1 LGDSTGALFD
11 KPAGSHPGGIVVIMK
26 KRKIRVGVLFG
37 GISEEHDVSL
47 MSTRSILDTLSHDKY
62 EVTEIGITRDGRW
75 LSGEHVLESLQNGTA
90 GGLQPVFL
98 LPQPDHGRLY
108 LQNGSVLKSFA
119 ELDVFF
125 PVLHGTYGE
134 DGLIQGLFEL
144 SQVPYVGAGV
154 TASATCMNKS
164 LFKHL
169 MRSVN
174 IPVVDS
180 LDFSRS
186 RLENH
191 PDEVIAQIERRFP
204 YPLFVKPV
212 NCGSSVGVSKCK
224 QRGELKTALMEAARY
239 DGLIAVEPAIDAIEV
254 EISLLGNNSHV
265 EASVCGE
272 VRYQQ
277 EFYSYDA
284 KYFDEDTH
292 LVVPAPLSSEIA
304 QQVEELALHVFQAV
318 GAAGMARVDFF
329 VERGTQRVLVNEANT
344 IPGFTRTSM
353 VPRLWQASG
362 MSYASLLDRLI
373 ELALERS

>member
-1 LGDSTGALFD
+1 
-11 KPAGSHPGGIVVIMK
+11 MMN
-26 KRKIRVGVLFG
+26 KIRVGVLFG

-47 MSTRSILDTLSHDKY
+47 MSARSILDTLSPDKY

-75 LSGEHVLESLQNGTA
+75 FSGQHVLDNLQEGKMD
-90 GGLQPVFL
+90 GLQPVFL

-108 LQNGSVLKSFA
+108 LQNGSVLRAFS
-119 ELDVFF
+119 ELDVYF

-169 MRSVN
+169 MRSVR

-180 LDFSRS
+180 IDIDRFQLETHMEAVLAQVEESFS
-186 RLENH
+186 
-191 PDEVIAQIERRFP
+191 
-204 YPLFVKPV
+204 YPMFVKPV

-224 QRGELKTALMEAARY
+224 QRDELKRGLLEAARY
-239 DGLIAVEPAIDAIEV
+239 DEHIAVEPAIDAIEV
-254 EISLLGNNSHV
+254 EISLLGNHSNV
-265 EASVCGE
+265 KASVSGE
-272 VRYQQ
+272 VRYRQ

-284 KYFDEDTH
+284 KYFDEDTY
-292 LVVPAPLSSEIA
+292 LVVPAPLSPEIA
-304 QQVEELALHVFQAV
+304 QQVESLALRVFQAV
-318 GAAGMARVDFF
+318 GAEGMARVDFF

-373 ELALERS
+373 ELALERQ

>member
-1 LGDSTGALFD
+1 
-11 KPAGSHPGGIVVIMK
+11 MK
-26 KRKIRVGVLFG
+26 EKKIRVGVLFG

-47 MSTRSILDTLSHDKY
+47 MSARSILDTLSRDKY

-75 LSGEHVLESLQNGTA
+75 FSGAHVLESLQAGTMES
-90 GGLQPVFL
+90 LQPIYL

-108 LQNGSVLKSFA
+108 LQNGSALRSFA

-169 MRSVN
+169 MRSVR

-180 LDFSRS
+180 IEFNRTQ
-186 RLENH
+186 LEKQL
-191 PDEVIAQIERRFP
+191 DEVIVEVEQRFA

-224 QRGELKTALMEAARY
+224 QRNDLEAGLLSAAHY
-239 DGLIAVEPAIDAIEV
+239 DEQVAVEPSIDAVEV
-254 EISLLGNNSHV
+254 EISLLGNHSHV
-265 EASVCGE
+265 KASVCGE

-277 EFYSYDA
+277 DFYSYDA
-284 KYFDEDTH
+284 KYFDEGTQ
-292 LVVPAPLSSEIA
+292 LIVPAPLSPEIA
-304 QQVEELALHVFQAV
+304 QQVEDLALRVFQAV
-318 GAAGMARVDFF
+318 GADGMARVDFF

-373 ELALERS
+373 ELALEAHHSR